1 MKTGTTL
8 LSLVAA
14 VFAAG
19 CALTIPASQLA
30 AQTGK
35 VFDDLTLDSKILKG
49 DRKYAIYLP
58 PGYET
63 SQRRYPVLYLLHGS
77 GDDQTGWVQFGEV
90 EHIADKAIN
99 EGYATPMIIVMPD
112 ANTGRRGYWN
122 DIRGEWR
129 YEDFFFQEFIPYIEK
144 TYRIKG
150 KNATGRSPVFR
161 WEGKGRISTGSTTP
175 ICSHRHAL

>member
-8 LSLVAA
+8 LSLMTAT
-14 VFAAG
+14 FAAG

-35 VFDDLTLDSKILKG
+35 VFDELTLDSKILKG

-77 GDDQTGWVQFGEV
+77 GVDQTGWVQFGEV
-90 EHIADKAIN
+90 EPA
-99 EGYATPMIIVMPD
+99 
-112 ANTGRRGYWN
+112 
-122 DIRGEWR
+122 
-129 YEDFFFQEFIPYIEK
+129 
-144 TYRIKG
+144 
-150 KNATGRSPVFR
+150 
-161 WEGKGRISTGSTTP
+161 STGAWPRPIGGWNLRTTP
-175 ICSHRHAL
+175 RCPSGSRSARVFVSFSLGSWRLDAVMESLGATHVKRRVRGWLDKKPADVPSGVHDRPEAAADSAQVGTMRC